1 MSLMIKDKHLLKN
14 YNKIWKRIEKLMKID
29 FNTKTAYDDD
39 DKYIKTKI
47 KTYKDSITTNFYDKK
62 NTRIKNTT

>member
-1 MSLMIKDKHLLKN
+1 MQLLKS

-29 FNTKTAYDDD
+29 FNTETTYGDDD

-47 KTYKDSITTNFYDKK
+47 KTYKDSITTNFYDKNGSK
-62 NTRIKNTT
+62 KVPEENVPHK